1 MVIFVEETV
10 RNQHASSPNKP
21 IYLVGDSFGGCLALA
36 VAARNPAIDLVLVL
50 ANPATSF
57 NGSQLQSL
65 LPFLEAIPN
74 ELHCTVPYLL
84 IFVLGEPAKM
94 AMVTVDATL
103 LPRIGLERL
112 SGNLTALLQRL
123 SELADIIPK
132 DTLLWKLKLLRSAA
146 SYANSRLHAVT
157 AEVLVLSS

>member
-1 MVIFVEETV
+1 
-10 RNQHASSPNKP
+10 
-21 IYLVGDSFGGCLALA
+21 
-36 VAARNPAIDLVLVL
+36 
-50 ANPATSF
+50 
-57 NGSQLQSL
+57 
-65 LPFLEAIPN
+65 
-74 ELHCTVPYLL
+74 
-84 IFVLGEPAKM
+84 M

-123 SELADIIPK
+123 SESADIIPK

-157 AEVLVLSS
+157 AEVLVLSRFPLSRRTQTLTCIMFLFSVFCLLDYLVECFIL